1 MDGKVPPCELFL
13 PASPFPPINAKTAR
27 MGKSR
32 ALVVPVTLW
41 RKYGVVLLWAAVG
54 LDLIISKLGFPII
67 GQCVSIVCVLLY
79 LFENI
84 SLRKA
89 VCSFWFGMM
98 DLYFREISIGGQ
110 HKILPI
116 NDGRA
121 VIFACAPH
129 VNQFVDPIVVMKVVA
144 EKTRRHVSWMTAA
157 KSFDRKDIGG
167 IAKALKAIPVVR
179 PEDNETKGRG
189 FLTSDDKTV
198 TGTGGTQFLT
208 DFKKGSL
215 VVVKHPVYGKLTGKV
230 IEVVSDTQMI
240 LAGPFQ
246 GAPSTPKPAD
256 GEEKSFNRAMAVRS
270 TVMMVCLFF
279 LPLAYTLPQFFPD
292 HWWPLVYMISFQMAC
307 GLTNLLYLIYRSED
321 SELDVIK
328 VTALSSLTAIG
339 SMVRGNAG
347 KDAAS
352 PTRSMHRVNS
362 RTKFDH
368 NVNQPVKPEEAPSQ
382 KVSRNVH
389 QPSAYTFLPYVDQ
402 SEMFNNVYDA
412 LGRGGTIGIFP
423 EGGTHDG
430 TKLLP
435 LKWGIS
441 TMILGAI
448 GKYRGLKISVVPVG
462 LNYFSPHKFRST
474 VSVDFGDPIEVD
486 QSIVDLWLN
495 GGKEEKQEANS
506 AVMELVIAGMSA
518 VTLQAKDVDTLELYR
533 TVRRLYLP
541 LGTRLSVADNVALTQ
556 SVAAGFRDA
565 TNSHTCD
572 SRLQDFHARCS
583 EYSQMLSQ
591 YNLHDYQVQRFKD
604 KAFSD
609 TERNQLLLR
618 SVMRLVS
625 VLSFSIILVPW
636 YLSVA
641 PAGVLLAVMSDWQ
654 ARKVNKMSVKG
665 TWKIL
670 GGTVVLPIMHFWCTA
685 CFWATFGEFGGLVWF
700 FIAPMGGML
709 AIFAAE
715 EAALL
720 IKSLKGLLFIM
731 RNKDAGQKLSNIRE
745 ELKTEVRELIPG
757 LESLDLG
764 LRYRLEK
771 RQSWDEVNRAAQ
783 EEEEEETAHDVQG
796 GKES

>member
-1 MDGKVPPCELFL
+1 
-13 PASPFPPINAKTAR
+13 
-27 MGKSR
+27 MGKSH
-32 ALVVPVTLW
+32 ALELPITFW

-67 GQCVSIVCVLLY
+67 GQCVSIVCVVLY

-110 HKILPI
+110 HKILQI

-157 KSFDRKDIGG
+157 KSFTRQGIGG

-189 FLTSDDKTV
+189 FLISDDKNV
-198 TGTGGTQFLT
+198 TGSGGTQFLA

-215 VVVKHPVYGKLTGKV
+215 VVVKHPIYGKLTGKV
-230 IEVVSDTQMI
+230 TEVVSDTQMV

-246 GAPSTPKPAD
+246 GAPTTAKPAD
-256 GEEKSFNRAMAVRS
+256 GEEKSFNRAMSVRT
-270 TVMMVCLFF
+270 TVVMVCVFF
-279 LPLAYTLPQFFPD
+279 LPFAYALPPFLPD

-307 GLTNLLYLIYRSED
+307 GFTNLLYLIYRSED

-328 VTALSSLTAIG
+328 VTARSSLTAIG
-339 SMVRGNAG
+339 SMVRGNAT
-347 KDAAS
+347 KDTPSAGRKGM
-352 PTRSMHRVNS
+352 PRVNS
-362 RTKFDH
+362 RCNFDH
-368 NVNQPVKPEEAPSQ
+368 SVNQPAKTEEAPSL
-382 KVSRNVH
+382 KVARDVD

-495 GGKEEKQEANS
+495 GGKEEKQEANC

-518 VTLQAKDVDTLELYR
+518 VTLQAKDVETLELYR

-556 SVAAGFRDA
+556 SVAAGFRDV
-565 TNSHTCD
+565 TNSHKCD

-604 KAFSD
+604 KAFSE
-609 TERNQLLLR
+609 TARNQLLLR
-618 SVMRLVS
+618 SLMRLVS

-641 PAGVLLAVMSDWQ
+641 PATMLLAVMSDWQ

-670 GGTVVLPIMHFWCTA
+670 GGTVVLPIMHCWCTA

-720 IKSLKGLLFIM
+720 IKSLKGLLFIV
-731 RNKDAGQKLSNIRE
+731 RNTDAGQKLSNIRE
-745 ELKTEVRELIPG
+745 ELKSEVRELIPALQA
-757 LESLDLG
+757 LEMDHG
-764 LRYRLEK
+764 LRVRLEK
-771 RQSWDEVNRAAQ
+771 RQSWLDSNTPGE
-783 EEEEEETAHDVQG
+783 
-796 GKES
+796 